1 MSAVVGL
8 HYQPISREDAFQ
20 KIAAHFNALASPD
33 EAAFYSTVKK
43 MLDNMFIGGL
53 RRGTMTGCWISVLQ
67 KQGVCFLCR
76 LLVLFR
82 RWQMEVCKE
91 QNKKAFPGNRQLP
104 GNACQIK
111 ETQAPVWLLRSSY
124 LYSTADQK

>member
-1 MSAVVGL
+1 MGHRRMKVMSAVVGL

-43 MLDNMFIGGL
+43 MLDNMFIGGR

-67 KQGVCFLCR
+67 KQGVCFF
-76 LLVLFR
+76 VPSASF
-82 RWQMEVCKE
+82 
-91 QNKKAFPGNRQLP
+91 
-104 GNACQIK
+104 I
-111 ETQAPVWLLRSSY
+111 
-124 LYSTADQK
+124 STVADGGM